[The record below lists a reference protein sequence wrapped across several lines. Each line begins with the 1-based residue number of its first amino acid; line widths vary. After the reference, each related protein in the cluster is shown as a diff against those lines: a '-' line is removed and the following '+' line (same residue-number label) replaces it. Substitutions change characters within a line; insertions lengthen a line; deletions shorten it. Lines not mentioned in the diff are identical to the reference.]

1 MVDMATADDWNTR
14 VSRVKEQFDIQLPAL
29 IDNYEMKTR
38 ALNDLVGQTTKLEEE
53 KGKAEQEIK
62 MAEQDAA
69 TADREFIE
77 QKQTMPDPFK
87 PSKIYTVQDFTFYL
101 FFVSYCILVV
111 AVSMTVEQKIKVFM
125 GGIVLLFFIVAL
137 MYRYI

>member
-1 MVDMATADDWNTR
+1 MATAEDWSTR
-14 VSRVKEQFDIQLPAL
+14 VSRVQEQFNIQLPAL

-38 ALNDLVGQTTKLEEE
+38 AVGDLVNQTTKLETE

-62 MAEQDAA
+62 MAEQEAA
-69 TADREFIE
+69 TSDREFIE
-77 QKQTMPDPFK
+77 RKQTFPDPFK

-111 AVSMTVEQKIKVFM
+111 AVSMMVEQKIKVFV

>member
-1 MVDMATADDWNTR
+1 MATADDWTTR
-14 VSRVKEQFDIQLPAL
+14 MARVQEQFNTQLPAL
-29 IDNYEMKTR
+29 ITNYEMKTR
-38 ALNDLVGQTTKLEEE
+38 ALGDLVSQTTKLEDE
-53 KGKAEQEIK
+53 KGNIQHEIK
-62 MAEQDAA
+62 QAEQDAA

-77 QKQTMPDPFK
+77 RKQTFPDPFK
-87 PSKIYTVQDFTFYL
+87 PSKIYTVQDFSFYL

-111 AVSMTVEQKIKVFM
+111 AISMVVQEKVKVFV

>member
-1 MVDMATADDWNTR
+1 MATGYDWTTR
-14 VSRVKEQFDIQLPAL
+14 VSRVQEQFNIQLPAL

-38 ALNDLVGQTTKLEEE
+38 ALGDLVAQTTKLEDE
-53 KGKAEQEIK
+53 KGKLEQEIK
-62 MAEQDAA
+62 MAEQNAS

-77 QKQTMPDPFK
+77 RKQGLPDPFK

-101 FFVSYCILVV
+101 FFLSYCIFII
-111 AVSMTVEQKIKVFM
+111 AISMMVEQKIKAFI
-125 GGIVLLFFIVAL
+125 GGILGLFVIVIL

>member
-1 MVDMATADDWNTR
+1 MATANDWTTR
-14 VSRVKEQFDIQLPAL
+14 VARVQEQVNIQLPAL
-29 IDNYEMKTR
+29 ITNYEMKTR
-38 ALNDLVGQTTKLEEE
+38 ALGDLVSQTTKLEDE
-53 KGKAEQEIK
+53 KGKIQHEIQLSEQS
-62 MAEQDAA
+62 AA

-77 QKQTMPDPFK
+77 RKQTFPDPFK

-111 AVSMTVEQKIKVFM
+111 AVSMVVEQKVKVFV

>member
-1 MVDMATADDWNTR
+1 MATAEDWR
-14 VSRVKEQFDIQLPAL
+14 VRVARVTEQFNIQLPAL

-38 ALNDLVGQTTKLEEE
+38 ALDDLVKQTTKLEVE
-53 KGKAEQEIK
+53 KGKAEHEIK
-62 MAEQDAA
+62 MAEQEAA
-69 TADREFIE
+69 TSDREFIE
-77 QKQTMPDPFK
+77 RKQTFPDPFK

-111 AVSMTVEQKIKVFM
+111 AVSMVVEQKIKVFM
-125 GGIVLLFFIVAL
+125 GGIVLLFFVVAL

>member
-1 MVDMATADDWNTR
+1 MATADDWNTR
-14 VSRVKEQFDIQLPAL
+14 VARVQEQFNIQLPAL

-38 ALNDLVGQTTKLEEE
+38 ALGDLVSQTTKLEEE

-62 MAEQDAA
+62 MAEQDAS
-69 TADREFIE
+69 TSDREFIE
-77 QKQTMPDPFK
+77 RKQTFPDPFK

-111 AVSMTVEQKIKVFM
+111 AVSMMVEQKIKVFV

>member
-14 VSRVKEQFDIQLPAL
+14 VSRVKEQFDIQLPGL

-38 ALNDLVGQTTKLEEE
+38 ALNDLVAQTTKLEEE
-53 KGKAEQEIK
+53 KGKVEQEIK

-77 QKQTMPDPFK
+77 RKQTFPDPFK

-111 AVSMTVEQKIKVFM
+111 AVSMMVEQKIKVFV